1 MTAPWYQ
8 PVGDE
13 VALFEAAWAE
23 RLPVLLQGPTGCG
36 KTRFVEHMAARVT
49 PQVHTGPGV
58 ELITVACH
66 DDLTANDLV
75 GRHLLLHEQTVWNDG
90 PLTRAARSGA
100 ICYLDELAEAR
111 RDTTVVVH
119 SLTDHRRLLP
129 IEKTGELLQA
139 HPDFL
144 LVASSNP
151 GYQAAFK
158 DLKPSTRQRFVHIA
172 FGYPPP
178 QLEATIVAHESDVDQ
193 ELAARLAQVAERL
206 RTLHDG
212 GIGDGV
218 STRALVHAGKLIRRG
233 IAPRRACAIVLA
245 GAIGDEPDLLG
256 AALDVVDLAFP

>member
-1 MTAPWYQ
+1 MSLPWYH
-8 PVGDE
+8 PIGDE
-13 VALFEAAWAE
+13 MDLFEAAWSE

-36 KTRFVEHMAARVT
+36 KTRFIEHMAARVQ
-49 PQVHTGPGV
+49 PRHHPGPGV
-58 ELITVACH
+58 ALVTVACH

-75 GRHLLLHEQTVWNDG
+75 GRHLLLNEQTVWTDG
-90 PLTRAARSGA
+90 PLTRAARGGA

-144 LVASSNP
+144 LVASTNP

-158 DLKPSTRQRFVHIA
+158 ALKPSTRQRFVEIT

-178 QLEATIVAHESDVDQ
+178 AQEAAIVAHEAGIEPAWAQ
-193 ELAARLAQVAERL
+193 ALAQVGERL
-206 RTLHDG
+206 RAMQDG
-212 GIGDGV
+212 GLGDHV
-218 STRALVHAGKLIRRG
+218 STRALVHAGQLMRRG
-233 IAPRRACAIVLA
+233 IPPRRACAVVLA
-245 GAIGDEPDLLG
+245 GVFGDEPDAG
-256 AALDVVDLAFP
+256 AAALDVVDLVFP